1 MEAST
6 LIVVVAVGLTTLA
19 ASVTARTWGPGRR
32 WPARAPG
39 WIPIEAIGLGMLFLA
54 ANVMVAW
61 LAIVIGRA
69 VSAEYLAIYV
79 LDDVALLAASLL
91 QGVWFRLG
99 RLGSP

>member
-19 ASVTARTWGPGRR
+19 AGVTARTWGAGRR
-32 WPARAPG
+32 WPARVPG

-79 LDDVALLAASLL
+79 LDDVALLAAALL

>member
-1 MEAST
+1 
-6 LIVVVAVGLTTLA
+6 
-19 ASVTARTWGPGRR
+19 
-32 WPARAPG
+32 
-39 WIPIEAIGLGMLFLA
+39 MLFLA